1 VIRRPYVLLSTAM
14 SVDGRIDAAGP
25 ARLVLS
31 GAADLD
37 RVDAERAASDAI
49 MVGAETIRRD
59 DPRLLIR
66 SAGRRAAR
74 AARGLPEHP
83 IGVTITA
90 SGDLDPAARFFSRGG
105 PGGGA
110 ADEDGRPARLVYCA
124 TPAVAAARDRL
135 RDWLG
140 GRPDG
145 RPGGRVEIVDA
156 GDPARL
162 EAVLADL
169 ARRGIRRLMVEGG
182 AGLGTEFLTGGLV
195 DELQLVIAPFFVGD
209 PAAPRFAG
217 PGCYPHG
224 PDHRMTLAGVR
235 QVGEVVLLRYLL
247 AGAAGPAA
255 GSPGHGADVTA
266 ADRAWLAGAIDLS
279 RRCPPSPSA
288 FCVGAVLVSADG
300 SVMATGLSREKD
312 PHDHA
317 EEAALATVDPGD
329 PRLAGATLYSSLE
342 PCRFRASRPRPC
354 ADLIIAAGLRRVVIA
369 WLEPPIF
376 ARGGGAALL
385 REAGITVVEV
395 PDLAA
400 EARAVN
406 EPVLGA

>member
-1 VIRRPYVLLSTAM
+1 M
-14 SVDGRIDAAGP
+14 SVDGRIDAPGP

-31 GAADLD
+31 GAVDLD

-49 MVGAETIRRD
+49 MVGAGTIRRD

-83 IGVTITA
+83 VGVTITA
-90 SGDLDPAARFFSRGG
+90 SGDLDPAAHFFGRGG

-110 ADEDGRPARLVYCA
+110 ADENALPARLVYCA
-124 TPAVAAARDRL
+124 TPAVAAGGDRRPDRL
-135 RDWLG
+135 RDRLD
-140 GRPDG
+140 GRLDG

-217 PGCYPHG
+217 PGHYPHG
-224 PDHRMTLAGVR
+224 PDHRMTLAEVR

-247 AGAAGPAA
+247 AGALLADAAGPAA

-279 RRCPPSPSA
+279 RRCSPSPSA

-300 SVMATGLSREKD
+300 NVMATGFSREKD
-312 PHDHA
+312 RHDHA
-317 EEAALATVDPGD
+317 EEAALAAVDPGD

-376 ARGGGAALL
+376 AKGGGAALL
-385 REAGITVVEV
+385 REAGVTVVVV

-406 EPVLGA
+406 EAVLGA

>member
-1 VIRRPYVLLSTAM
+1 VSRRPYVLLSTAM
-14 SVDGRIDAAGP
+14 SVDGRIDAPGP

-49 MVGAETIRRD
+49 MVGAGTIRRD

-90 SGDLDPAARFFSRGG
+90 SGDLDPAARFL
-105 PGGGA
+105 A
-110 ADEDGRPARLVYCA
+110 ADGDHAVPARLVYCA
-124 TPAVAAARDRL
+124 TPAVAAARERL
-135 RDWLG
+135 
-140 GRPDG
+140 DG

-169 ARRGIRRLMVEGG
+169 GRRGIGRLMVEGG

-217 PGCYPHG
+217 PGRYPHG
-224 PDHRMTLAGVR
+224 PGDRMTLAEVR
-235 QVGEVVLLRYLL
+235 EVGEVVLLRYRL
-247 AGAAGPAA
+247 AGALPAGAEGPAA
-255 GSPGHGADVTA
+255 GARGHGADETA
-266 ADRAWLAGAIDLS
+266 ADRAWLARAIDLS

-300 SVMATGLSREKD
+300 EVMATGFSREKD

-385 REAGITVVEV
+385 REAGVTVVEV
-395 PDLAA
+395 PGLAA